1 MTLMTRPT
9 AKLRKNFFPY
19 SYLLSL
25 ITIVIYIAFS
35 SLAYTAN
42 KHSAFTASLQILEK
56 TLETIRSEPGT
67 GATLFYDPIKDIAGS
82 VNGSDYNHADKNW
95 AEAALV
101 IYDLYRDLGGEALRK
116 TIYFSQ
122 KEKSFLITI
131 SGQNNVW
138 HESGDKALTFFLF
151 NLLDLSNV
159 LSKHDLSDKLRK
171 PERAFAPIEK
181 QLEQLIQSLNPP
193 PKLNTDEI
201 LEVHLPESEIA
212 IVDRGLNI
220 QEYQIAGNGVSAKV
234 MASDDAKPGLHSV
247 FGFSSKMK
255 FRPRS
260 IALVNV
266 LVSGN
271 EKMSQIKNS
280 KDIPKEVPLRSG
292 EKHFIGNNSEEKRFE
307 FTVTSP
313 SAVHFESVGP
323 TDVVGTITN
332 KTGKIL
338 LTNDDGGANYNFALR
353 KHLPPGDYILSV
365 KHCCFGRGP
374 FSLIVNKDPLHKN

>member
-1 MTLMTRPT
+1 M
-9 AKLRKNFFPY
+9 
-19 SYLLSL
+19 
-25 ITIVIYIAFS
+25 
-35 SLAYTAN
+35 AYTAN
-42 KHSAFTASLQILEK
+42 NHSAFSTSLQILEK

-82 VNGSDYNHADKNW
+82 VDGSDYNHADKNW

-255 FRPRS
+255 FRPTS

-266 LVSGN
+266 LGSSN

-280 KDIPKEVPLRSG
+280 KDVPKEVPLRSG

>member
-1 MTLMTRPT
+1 M
-9 AKLRKNFFPY
+9 A
-19 SYLLSL
+19 
-25 ITIVIYIAFS
+25 VS
-35 SLAYTAN
+35 SSAHTAN
-42 KHSAFTASLQILEK
+42 NHSAFSTSLQILEK

-255 FRPRS
+255 FRPTS
-260 IALVNV
+260 TALVNI
-266 LVSGN
+266 VSSSN
-271 EKMSQIKNS
+271 EKISQIKNS
-280 KDIPKEVPLRSG
+280 KDVPKEVPLRSG
-292 EKHFIGNNSEEKRFE
+292 EKHFLGNNSEEKRFE

>member
-1 MTLMTRPT
+1 MTGPT
-9 AKLRKNFFPY
+9 TELRKNFFPY
-19 SYLLSL
+19 SYFLPL
-25 ITIVIYIAFS
+25 ITIVIYIAVG

-42 KHSAFTASLQILEK
+42 KHSAFSTSLQILEK
-56 TLETIRSEPGT
+56 TLENIRSGPGT

-82 VNGSDYNHADKNW
+82 VDGSDYNHADKNW

-101 IYDLYRDLGGEALRK
+101 IYDLYRDLGGEALQK

-151 NLLDLSNV
+151 NLLDLSKV
-159 LSKHDLSDKLRK
+159 LSKHDLSERLRK
-171 PERAFAPIEK
+171 PERAFAPIRKE
-181 QLEQLIQSLNPP
+181 LEQIIQSLNPP
-193 PKLNTDEI
+193 PMLNADAI

-220 QEYQIAGNGVSAKV
+220 LEYEIAGNGVSAKV
-234 MASDDAKPGLHSV
+234 MASDDAKPGLNSV

-255 FRPRS
+255 FRPTS
-260 IALVNV
+260 IALLNV
-266 LVSGN
+266 VGSSN
-271 EKMSQIKNS
+271 KKMPQIKNM
-280 KDIPKEVPLRSG
+280 KDVPKEVPLRSG
-292 EKHFIGNNSEEKRFE
+292 EKHFIENNSEEKRFE

-313 SAVHFESVGP
+313 STIHFESAGP
-323 TDVVGTITN
+323 TDVVGTIIN

-338 LTNDDGGANYNFALR
+338 LTNDDGGTNYNFALR

-365 KHCCFGRGP
+365 EHCCSGRGP